1 MQRGFKARCEKISS
15 RYRKILHLTQT
26 EALCVDTLA
35 SYMGVRIWQ
44 PEDVPGLE
52 QNDIHQLCCD
62 GKNEWSAVTIE
73 AAGKIV
79 IIINPTHH
87 KTRRANDVAH
97 ELAHIILDHSKARI
111 DIADDGLMW
120 LKTYPKTLED
130 EANWLAATMLLPRD
144 GLLKVCLENNTLESI
159 ASIFGVSTALVRMR
173 INRTGISRQLK
184 HKIT

>member
-1 MQRGFKARCEKISS
+1 MS
-15 RYRKILHLTQT
+15 RYYVNRNAQSNGDH
-26 EALCVDTLA
+26 EV
-35 SYMGVRIWQ
+35 
-44 PEDVPGLE
+44 
-52 QNDIHQLCCD
+52 
-62 GKNEWSAVTIE
+62 
-73 AAGKIV
+73 
-79 IIINPTHH
+79 
-87 KTRRANDVAH
+87 H